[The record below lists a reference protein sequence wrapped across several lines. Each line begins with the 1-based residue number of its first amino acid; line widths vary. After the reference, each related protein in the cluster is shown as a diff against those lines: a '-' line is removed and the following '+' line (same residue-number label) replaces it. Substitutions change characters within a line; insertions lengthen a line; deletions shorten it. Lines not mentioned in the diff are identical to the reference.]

1 MLRPLLALVLSS
13 FSLYVDPFTQAL
25 RLSSLNLLVHPFF
38 SIPSPTSPYLYYLA
52 NSYSCFSFSPS
63 VSSSEKP
70 FLTSPADVDH
80 CLILCY
86 MEHNPINTLD
96 HSDPSLS
103 QFFLSVLLPHNI
115 VCLSVYF
122 YYLSS
127 LLLECWVSDSKDL
140 ALFDAKSLAQSLWNR
155 WLHNFLQDG
164 RIV

>member
-13 FSLYVDPFTQAL
+13 FSLYGDPFTQAL

-52 NSYSCFSFSPS
+52 NSYSCLVLAQVFPLPRSLPRLPQLMWTTLWSFAIWSITPS
-63 VSSSEKP
+63 TL
-70 FLTSPADVDH
+70 LTI
-80 CLILCY
+80 LI
-86 MEHNPINTLD
+86 P
-96 HSDPSLS
+96 HSLN
-103 QFFLSVLLPHNI
+103 FFLSVLLPHNI